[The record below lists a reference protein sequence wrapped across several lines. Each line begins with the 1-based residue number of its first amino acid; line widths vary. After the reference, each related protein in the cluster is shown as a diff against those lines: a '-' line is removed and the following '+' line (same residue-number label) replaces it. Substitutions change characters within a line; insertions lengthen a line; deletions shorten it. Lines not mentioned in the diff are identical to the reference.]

1 MNHTYSNFNKYNR
14 GYLDFHG
21 FVGFHGSLL
30 LFIASLSLR
39 LKFNKPSKEN
49 PRKTARRLQQICNK
63 NKLFS
68 ANSAKSVHTR
78 VSRAY
83 YDFIILNKPY
93 CVNK

>member
-14 GYLDFHG
+14 SYLDFHG

-63 NKLFS
+63 TNYFPQILQNPYTHVF
-68 ANSAKSVHTR
+68 
-78 VSRAY
+78 RAL
-83 YDFIILNKPY
+83 IMILQY
-93 CVNK
+93 